1 MAATLR
7 LPFSWCAM
15 RSKAGGKMI
24 ACARHTH
31 KRAHDS
37 CRLLNGSLGIAAS
50 TSTFLQVSRTTCW
63 RRQGQYNSREG
74 RMAVLADARSQ
85 HARLR
90 ERRYRHAFKEV
101 VQAWLFKLSER
112 EWIEIFFF
120 TRSPGHR
127 VSQWAISKIPPPRNP
142 RSEMQWGNSGECHLD
157 IFTRPPRGPCRAC
170 AQLHQ
175 RVPCACRHAVQIAH
189 TPARWEIG

>member
-1 MAATLR
+1 
-7 LPFSWCAM
+7 
-15 RSKAGGKMI
+15 MI

-101 VQAWLFKLSER
+101 VQAWLFK
-112 EWIEIFFF
+112 I
-120 TRSPGHR
+120 
-127 VSQWAISKIPPPRNP
+127 K
-142 RSEMQWGNSGECHLD
+142 SGS
-157 IFTRPPRGPCRAC
+157 G
-170 AQLHQ
+170 
-175 RVPCACRHAVQIAH
+175 
-189 TPARWEIG
+189 